1 MPTSNQKDSC
11 DQNCGFAKTAIIL
24 GDVWNIYIINLL
36 LENKELRFGEFID
49 KINGLSNS
57 VLSSRLK
64 NLLDSGLI
72 ERESISSMPP
82 QVIYS
87 LTKKGM
93 KFKPVFNEISK
104 FGSSAS

>member
-1 MPTSNQKDSC
+1 MPTTNQKDSC
-11 DQNCGFAKTAIIL
+11 DQNCGFSKTAIIL

-36 LENKELRFGEFID
+36 LQNKELRFGEFID
-49 KINGLSNS
+49 KTKGLSNS

-64 NLLDSGLI
+64 NLLDYGLI
-72 ERESISSMPP
+72 ERESIASMPP

-93 KFKPVFNEISK
+93 KLKAVFDEINK
-104 FGSSAS
+104 FGNSAS